1 MKKVR
6 IRIPRSI
13 IIAAVSNSVML
24 FAFVI
29 CLLFTI
35 GDIDK
40 VENTPTGIP
49 LIEVFYQATKSKTA
63 TNFLTCMP
71 AIVLSFAVFNSLA
84 SVSRLIWTFAKDNGL
99 PFSRYFAYVSPHLS
113 QLVQQFGKTV
123 KSSANLVFR
132 STLLYS
138 YL

>member
-13 IIAAVSNSVML
+13 VIAAVTNSVML

-35 GDIDK
+35 GDIDQ
-40 VENTPTGIP
+40 VENTPTGVP

-71 AIVLSFAVFNSLA
+71 AIVLSFAMFNSFA
-84 SVSRLIWTFAKDNGL
+84 SVSRLIWRFAKDNGL
-99 PFSRYFAYVSPHLS
+99 PFSRHFAYVSHHLS
-113 QLVQQFGKTV
+113 RVVQ
-123 KSSANLVFR
+123 
-132 STLLYS
+132 
-138 YL
+138 